1 MLHARR
7 ELTLGGVWRGGSS
20 RLAMLMI
27 MTLSAQPEATESK
40 NFIHT
45 HKERNDPRKFGR
57 IYLHFLA
64 NGCCND
70 RFCDSITGNLGSSK
84 WENIGHAKN
93 DAFLAQHQSDSIYHA
108 RWISSDSMTQLE
120 KNTLPWA
127 YPAWIQITTS
137 ASSFHTNERWSSL
150 YREFSSRS
158 QVLSALII

>member
-27 MTLSAQPEATESK
+27 TTLSAQPEATESK

-120 KNTLPWA
+120 KHSSMGLSRMDSNHNFGLLFSHKRTMIKFIPR
-127 YPAWIQITTS
+127 IQFKIPG
-137 ASSFHTNERWSSL
+137 FIC
-150 YREFSSRS
+150 
-158 QVLSALII
+158 LII